1 MLKPSQS
8 IEKSMLNRIYGHG
21 RGSVFAPNEFLD
33 LGSRRAVD
41 LALHRLTAAGTIR
54 RLTRGLYFFPKSHRL
69 LGEVLPSVEA
79 VSKALANRDQVK
91 LQPFG
96 AYAANLLGLSEQ
108 VPAKVVFL
116 TNGPA
121 KKVSLGKMVI
131 ELRPTTPRHMAT
143 AGRASG
149 LVISALRYLGKSHM
163 TSERL
168 AHLRKVLS
176 PGDQKRL
183 LSDLPHAPAWMHGHL
198 RAIAAD

>member
-1 MLKPSQS
+1 M
-8 IEKSMLNRIYGHG
+8 
-21 RGSVFAPNEFLD
+21 
-33 LGSRRAVD
+33 D

-79 VSKALANRDQVK
+79 VAKALANRDQVK

-121 KKVSLGKMVI
+121 KKVKLGKLVI
-131 ELRPTTPRHMAT
+131 ELRSTTPRHMAT
-143 AGRASG
+143 AGRAGG
-149 LVISALRYLGKSHM
+149 LVISALRYLGKAHI
-163 TSERL
+163 TPERI
-168 AHLRKVLS
+168 ARLRKVLS
-176 PGDQKRL
+176 PKDRKRL
-183 LSDLPHAPAWMHGHL
+183 LTDLAHAPAWMHGHL